1 LSSSVPVLDGP
12 SASLRPSIL
21 LTPSPWLHCVKP
33 EPNARIRLYAF
44 AFAGGGAS
52 VFFPWSK
59 LIGDGIELW
68 AIRLP
73 GRETRLRETPLTSFP
88 EIITAL
94 RREVSPRLKA
104 PYAFFGHSLGA
115 LLAYALARSHAES
128 GNSEP
133 RAIIAAGARAPHLP
147 NPEPPMRGLSDA
159 AFITLL
165 RERYNGIPPAVL
177 AHPEL
182 LQLMLPTL
190 RADIALYEDYQ
201 HQPGPPLR
209 CALAAFGG
217 DRDPLVSASDLGAW
231 QSLAGA
237 GFAARQFAG
246 DHFFLQQVTPETVA
260 AVRSV
265 LDVDP

>member
-1 LSSSVPVLDGP
+1 MPVQEMPPTARQESPLP
-12 SASLRPSIL
+12 VA
-21 LTPSPWLHCVKP
+21 SPWLHCVKP
-33 EPNARIRLYAF
+33 DAAARIRLYAF

-73 GRETRLRETPLTSFP
+73 GRETRLREVPITSFSDL
-88 EIITAL
+88 IATL
-94 RREVSPRLKA
+94 RREVSPRLKP

-115 LLAYALARSHAES
+115 LLAYALARSQAES

-133 RAIIAAGARAPHLP
+133 RAVIAAGARAPHLP
-147 NPEPPMRGLSDA
+147 NPEPRMQGLTDA
-159 AFITLL
+159 AFLTLL

-190 RADIALYEDYQ
+190 RADIALYENYQ

-209 CALAAFGG
+209 CAVSAFGG
-217 DRDPLVSASDLGAW
+217 DRDPLVTSGDLAAW
-231 QSLAGA
+231 RSLAGTD
-237 GFAARQFAG
+237 FTTQQFAG
-246 DHFFLQQVTPETVA
+246 DHFFLQQVTAETVA
-260 AVRSV
+260 AVRAV
-265 LDVDP
+265 LTNLS